1 MYGHSANPIDQ
12 HQVLALKYEDRGDN
26 TARLDV
32 WDNND
37 ANRSRTLTLDFRG
50 GELVV
55 TQMRGS
61 DTVGQNKPI
70 KGILCEEYYSIQP
83 PLSLKRT

>member
-12 HQVLALKYEDRGDN
+12 HQVLALKYDGRADG
-26 TARLDV
+26 TGSLDV

-50 GELVV
+50 AELVV
-55 TQMRGS
+55 TQMLGDS
-61 DTVGQNKPI
+61 TADPEKPI
-70 KGILCEEYYSIQP
+70 KGIICEEYYSIQP